1 MYVIRELWTRME
13 REVERARPGESDRK
27 GTSVV
32 DSQASRF
39 KIRKPGQ
46 YTNYLTVMT
55 GLRVYASGA

>member
-1 MYVIRELWTRME
+1 ME